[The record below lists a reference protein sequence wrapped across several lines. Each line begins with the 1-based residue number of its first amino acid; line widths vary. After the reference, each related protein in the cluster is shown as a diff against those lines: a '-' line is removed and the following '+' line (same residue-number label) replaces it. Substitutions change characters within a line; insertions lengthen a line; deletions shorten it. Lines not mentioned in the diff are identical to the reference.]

1 MKDTQRN
8 GSIGSPPV
16 AGSFTIATS
25 PMTYVLIEPLPRD
38 SRIYV
43 VEFYVEVI
51 GDVTWWLLRLDT
63 PGNVTS
69 LTAMQKVDV
78 SGENLVI
85 GLNEVSTDLI
95 QLS

>member
-1 MKDTQRN
+1 M
-8 GSIGSPPV
+8 
-16 AGSFTIATS
+16 AGSFAIATS
-25 PMTYVLIEPLPRD
+25 PMTYVLIETLPRD

-51 GDVTWWLLRLDT
+51 GDVTWWLLRPDT

-69 LTAMQKVDV
+69 LRGIQKVDV

-85 GLNEVSTDLI
+85 GLNEVSIDSRYNNFLDRPS
-95 QLS
+95 QRASHS